1 MKSQA
6 ACGWFGP
13 LTLAVSHRPSTIER
27 EPSNVSKAKR
37 NTIIAA
43 VCLLTLLCIWMYWPS
58 KDGNSDEVINRD
70 FHRCLRSLSQ
80 LDFAERMLPEFA
92 TRLFRV
98 YDTKAKY
105 YARFQAD
112 RKTLVSSGYFVEV
125 RLVNTNRTMPQTLS
139 RIRTVFHAAHAYW
152 FAETITNSI
161 VVICRPEHRSLCEKA
176 VEND

>member
-1 MKSQA
+1 M
-6 ACGWFGP
+6 
-13 LTLAVSHRPSTIER
+13 
-27 EPSNVSKAKR
+27 SKAKT
-37 NTIIAA
+37 NTVIAV
-43 VCLLTLLCIWMYWPS
+43 VCLLTLLGIWMCWPS
-58 KDGNSDEVINRD
+58 KGGNSNEVINRD

-92 TRLFRV
+92 TRLFHV

-139 RIRTVFHAAHAYW
+139 RIRTVFHSAHAYW